1 MLNDLRSE
9 LHVSSCPK
17 CGTRL
22 MCGKIIVTGLHKC
35 SRCNRHWVIQM
46 EKNKVT
52 VTRASLHF
60 EKPEELE
67 RFA

>member
-1 MLNDLRSE
+1 MSEVLRADLN
-9 LHVSSCPK
+9 VSNRPR

-52 VTRASLHF
+52 VTRAALHF